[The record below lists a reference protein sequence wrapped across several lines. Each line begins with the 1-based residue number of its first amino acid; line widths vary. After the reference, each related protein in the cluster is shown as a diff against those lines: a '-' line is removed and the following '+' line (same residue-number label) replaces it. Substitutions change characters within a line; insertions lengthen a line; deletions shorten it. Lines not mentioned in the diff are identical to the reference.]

1 MKLYTKLFAIQG
13 KVSVTKDGINP
24 HFRNKYMTLDNIV
37 ETLQPFLNENKLLVT
52 HFIDNGT
59 LTTRIVDIETA
70 ELLDSHFPMNA
81 TDPQKVGSE
90 ITYWKRYNLVALFNI
105 CADEDDDWNKAS
117 TSNDNHSQASE
128 PTEWIN
134 ANSIANL
141 IKKIKTGEFVA
152 DSGES
157 AVKLARMYY
166 KVSKENAEAIKTLF
180 SKEIL

>member
-1 MKLYTKLFAIQG
+1 
-13 KVSVTKDGINP
+13 
-24 HFRNKYMTLDNIV
+24 MTLDNIV
-37 ETLQPFLNENKLLVT
+37 DTLNPELIKNWLLVT
-52 HFIDNGT
+52 HFIQNGN
-59 LTTRIVDIETA
+59 LVTRIADIETEE
-70 ELLDSHFPMNA
+70 ELESFFPMNA

-117 TSNDNHSQASE
+117 TSNDNHSQVSE

-134 ANSIANL
+134 ATSIDNL
-141 IKKIKTGEFVA
+141 IKKIKSGEFVA

-166 KVSKENAEAIKTLF
+166 KVSKESAEAIKSLF
-180 SKEIL
+180 SKEII